1 MSKNS
6 SDETYRNIYLNI
18 SRVSKFQPHG
28 VSFFREY
35 LVAKIRHPDEDVSS
49 LGLEAAAA
57 LFQALYFKSHDRRN
71 TTNNVEITLLDLCLV
86 MVSHVRPH
94 LRTVQGV
101 FLYQSSAKAP
111 WEGFGITSGG
121 SLSGHVH
128 VGQPLQWIWEVSHE
142 IGPETFRQDK
152 CLL

>member
-1 MSKNS
+1 M
-6 SDETYRNIYLNI
+6 
-18 SRVSKFQPHG
+18 
-28 VSFFREY
+28 
-35 LVAKIRHPDEDVSS
+35 
-49 LGLEAAAA
+49 
-57 LFQALYFKSHDRRN
+57 
-71 TTNNVEITLLDLCLV
+71 LV

-128 VGQPLQWIWEVSHE
+128 VGHPLQWIWEVSHE

-152 CLL
+152 CLLWLNEIKKMNFKQGRYSA